1 MSKRELLEAIKPRYI
16 KASKKEKT
24 AMLNEFCKNTRYNR
38 DYAVRILQAGYDHN
52 RVKRIG
58 RKGRKNKYSHDLM
71 AVVVKVW
78 ELLEYPCGQRLQ
90 PNLMPTV
97 AALVRHGELQINEK
111 MLKLIKTISAKTLD
125 RRLKRERENRHLS
138 RNRGTTRHGVLL
150 KSSIPIRITS
160 WNLDEVGNLETDTVA
175 HNGGDP
181 SGEYIYSL
189 DLVEIYSGWSE
200 QQAVMVGGEFH
211 FSILYYALTFL
222 IILTIP
228 LSAST
233 SIKSPVSNNCVAFF
247 VPVIHG
253 FFISR
258 EIIAA

>member
-1 MSKRELLEAIKPRYI
+1 
-16 KASKKEKT
+16 
-24 AMLNEFCKNTRYNR
+24 
-38 DYAVRILQAGYDHN
+38 
-52 RVKRIG
+52 
-58 RKGRKNKYSHDLM
+58 M

-90 PNLMPTV
+90 PNLMQTV

-200 QQAVMVGGEFH
+200 QQA
-211 FSILYYALTFL
+211 
-222 IILTIP
+222 
-228 LSAST
+228 
-233 SIKSPVSNNCVAFF
+233 
-247 VPVIHG
+247 
-253 FFISR
+253 
-258 EIIAA
+258 